1 MSAATTTT
9 TTNTMQNNQ
18 GSLIESAYRAAP
30 TEMTSDVN
38 CAEAELQRE
47 HVHEREV
54 ASPFQIH
61 SSVLDSVFSTTNLD
75 GKDAMLDHTPM
86 FDELD
91 FIVDGINVNSK
102 DDWVALFGEGDEGSA
117 AAAAAASSTASM
129 FAGEGIS
136 ADAVCTNGPII
147 DLGCSVSAEARTESG
162 DVKHGIF
169 EDSMLE
175 ALLAEPSPNGL
186 SDETISA
193 ATTSASSPEVDAST
207 VCTSVAPSTSSANG
221 RKRSFKEVE
230 QTQLFT
236 PNPSSTLPTPQL
248 DVKKSSS
255 LSSSSSSSNKKARV
269 DHLGCVAYS
278 KKQRSQTLEP
288 IDFSGIEDVSALKR
302 AKNTEAARR
311 SRARKME
318 RMTQLENRVGELMA
332 ENDDLKKEVERLR
345 ALLS

>member
-9 TTNTMQNNQ
+9 ITMQNNQ

-38 CAEAELQRE
+38 CAEAESQRE

-117 AAAAAASSTASM
+117 AAAATAAASSTASM
-129 FAGEGIS
+129 FAGEGVS

-255 LSSSSSSSNKKARV
+255 LSSSSSSNKKARV